1 MAVLDRRHQAES
13 QEFEKEWVERLEKQ
27 ISEAL
32 KNAEENK
39 NPESIKNRV
48 ENDLKLDKAAAMLK
62 MKERHYEEKLELLTE
77 CAPAAAKNVQK
88 GN

>member
-1 MAVLDRRHQAES
+1 MAVLERRHKAES
-13 QEFEKEWVERLEKQ
+13 QEFEKEWDEKLEKQ

-32 KNAEENK
+32 KNADENE
-39 NPESIKNRV
+39 NPDCIKNRV
-48 ENDLKLDKAAAMLK
+48 RNDLKLEKAAALLK

>member
-27 ISEAL
+27 TSEAL
-32 KNAEENK
+32 KNADENE

-62 MKERHYEEKLELLTE
+62 MKERQYEEKLELLTE